1 MTSIN
6 KTVEI
11 EIEKWHKFNTSL
23 KCLDTF
29 IYCLHID
36 LVEEDFSTKKEN
48 FALLHFLKIKKNYLN
63 LKIYH
68 SNIKHLSSS
77 NEKLMFYLENILIKK
92 GFNLE

>member
-23 KCLDTF
+23 KFLDTF

-36 LVEEDFSTKKEN
+36 LVEEDFSTKKRIS
-48 FALLHFLKIKKNYLN
+48 LYYTFLK
-63 LKIYH
+63 
-68 SNIKHLSSS
+68 
-77 NEKLMFYLENILIKK
+77 
-92 GFNLE
+92 